1 MKAIKHFQ
9 TITKHKILVGQLC
22 FKLHL
27 YRQGLCHD
35 LSKYSFT
42 EFKTG
47 VLYYQGTSS
56 PNGAERK
63 LKGYSEAWLH
73 HKGRNKHHWEYW
85 VDFTRN
91 GTTAAKMPYRYVLEM
106 FCDRIAASMVYRG
119 KDYDDSYP
127 LAYYESGKHSYIMNS
142 ETRALLEYLLVELKD
157 QGLEKTFK
165 MINTKKGYEDY
176 HLEDGL

>member
-1 MKAIKHFQ
+1 
-9 TITKHKILVGQLC
+9 
-22 FKLHL
+22 
-27 YRQGLCHD
+27 
-35 LSKYSFT
+35 
-42 EFKTG
+42 
-47 VLYYQGTSS
+47 
-56 PNGAERK
+56 
-63 LKGYSEAWLH
+63 
-73 HKGRNKHHWEYW
+73 
-85 VDFTRN
+85 
-91 GTTAAKMPYRYVLEM
+91 MPYRYVLEM